1 MNKNN
6 PNPIRDEFE
15 HLEDVQ
21 AHLDTPNAT
30 WHNVVIQDVDLT
42 SIDALLAAAH
52 PDGCHFLGCEIGPA
66 LAAAI
71 AQSQTCLLF
80 PKNKALPFNPY
91 RTKLYAPEELLGHFT
106 TDNLDVERRTYSNSI
121 DWKSYLTVADP
132 TDHKVFTNDSI
143 DTILS
148 RRLHDTSIAD
158 ALSDL
163 LHTTKKKGVVAI
175 MGGHD
180 MPRRH
185 KVRHPTPPT
194 PLGEELWE
202 GQSDDSVYTRI
213 ALLAWKL
220 TNEGYLLVTGGGPG
234 AMEATHLG
242 AWFATRPLPRLRAAI
257 KTLERCPEY
266 KPGQSVEW
274 LIPAMKVRRDDP
286 LPMADEAKCQSIGI
300 PTWFYGHEPPNPF
313 ATHIAK
319 YFENSVREEGL
330 LAIATG
336 GVIFA
341 EGNAGTVQEIFQDA
355 CQNYYGTYGT
365 AAPMILFGRDYWDPP
380 QMPVYVNDKAKKVYP
395 LVRKLAEEKG
405 FTHRVIVTDSLRE
418 ILRTLTTFKP

>member
-1 MNKNN
+1 MNSRN
-6 PNPIRDEFE
+6 PNPIREELE
-15 HLEDVQ
+15 HLEDVER
-21 AHLDTPNAT
+21 HLNTPNAT
-30 WHNVVIQDVDLT
+30 WHNIVIQDVDLT
-42 SIDALLAAAH
+42 SLDAPLAAAN
-52 PDGCHFLGCEIGPA
+52 PAGCHFLGCEIGPA
-66 LAAAI
+66 LATAI
-71 AQSQTCLLF
+71 AQSPTCLLF
-80 PKNKALPFNPY
+80 PKNKALPYNPY

-106 TDNLDVERRTYSNSI
+106 TENVQVERRTYENSI
-121 DWKSYLTVADP
+121 DWKTYLTVADP
-132 TDHKVFTNDSI
+132 IDHKVFTNDSI

-158 ALSDL
+158 ALSDIL
-163 LHTTKKKGVVAI
+163 RTTKKKGVVAI

-185 KVRHPTPPT
+185 KVRNSGPPT
-194 PLGEELWE
+194 PLGEEIWE

-286 LPMADEAKCQSIGI
+286 MPMADEAACQSIGI

-365 AAPMILFGRDYWDPP
+365 AAPMILYGRDYWDPP
-380 QMPVYVNDKAKKVYP
+380 QMPVYVNDKAKKVFP

-418 ILRTLTTFKP
+418 ILRTLTAFKP

>member
-163 LHTTKKKGVVAI
+163 LHTTKKK
-175 MGGHD
+175 GHD

>member
-1 MNKNN
+1 MNTRN
-6 PNPIRDEFE
+6 PNPIRKE
-15 HLEDVQ
+15 LEDLAAVET
-21 AHLDTPNAT
+21 HLKNPEST
-30 WHNVVIQDVDLT
+30 WFNVVIQDVDLT
-42 SIDALLAAAH
+42 SIDGQFAAAN
-52 PDGCHFLGCEIGPA
+52 PDGCHFLGCEIGPK
-66 LAAAI
+66 LATAI
-71 AQSQTCLLF
+71 AQSPTCLLF
-80 PKNKALPFNPY
+80 PKNKSLPFNPY
-91 RTKLYAPEELLGHFT
+91 RAKLYAPEELLGHFT
-106 TDNLDVERRTYSNSI
+106 TDNIQVERRTYENST
-121 DWKSYLTVADP
+121 DWKTYLTVADP
-132 TDHKVFTNDSI
+132 EDNKVFTNDSV

-163 LHTTKKKGVVAI
+163 LQSTKKKGVVAI

-180 MPRRH
+180 MRRQA
-185 KVRHPTPPT
+185 KVKTTQPST
-194 PLGEELWE
+194 PLGDEPWE

-220 TNEGYLLVTGGGPG
+220 TNEGYLLISGGGPG

-257 KTLERCPEY
+257 KTLESFPEFI
-266 KPGQSVEW
+266 PGKSTEW

-330 LAIATG
+330 LAIDTH
-336 GVIFA
+336 GVIVA

-365 AAPMILFGRDYWDPP
+365 AAPLILFGRDYWDPP
-380 QMPVYVNDKAKKVYP
+380 VMPVYVNDKAKKVFP

-405 FTHRVIVTDSLRE
+405 FTHRLIVTDALRE
-418 ILRTLTTFKP
+418 ILRTITAFKP